1 MKQVSKFS
9 AFLAALAFATIAQ
22 WITLP
27 AAIAQTV
34 QQVAVLVNDEPISTF
49 DIQQRAKLIQVS
61 TRRSLNDA
69 LREEATEQLIDEM
82 LKMQASRAL
91 NIAIPDDQIVNA
103 LSQMA
108 RNSNMN
114 LEQFSRALGQMGLS
128 VRTLRS
134 RVVSELAWRE
144 VVTRRF
150 RGTVRVSEQQV
161 ESAISDAPTLQTAT
175 RVEYELKQ
183 ILFLVRPG
191 ASDATVQARVNE
203 AKTVRTNLSSCGTAR
218 SHIAGIRDVVIQDL
232 GRKTSTE
239 LPAEI
244 NTALST
250 LQIGQT
256 TEPHRTNRGI
266 ELLIIC
272 NREEITDT
280 EAARQEV
287 QNQLMN
293 EEFSVVARR
302 HLRDLRQ
309 DAVIERR

>member
-1 MKQVSKFS
+1 MKQVSNFS
-9 AFLAALAFATIAQ
+9 AFLAALALATIAQ

-191 ASDATVQARVNE
+191 ASDATVRARVNE